1 MGDSVIFNENLMMK
15 ISLLIL
21 VFICIGCQNNATEKV
36 QKSQADV
43 VARNFT
49 QVELEILL
57 KDSISVRAIE
67 VTKDALLFAGDK
79 GNYGSMSLETQLW
92 KRDSQSFDRMVKD
105 SLEGAEKMVS
115 MPMAFRSVASTKNFY
130 FILSIGS
137 PAQLFRINKVSGAK
151 EIVFTDTDPKA
162 FYDSMEFWNE
172 NEGIAMGDPINNCL
186 SVIVTRDG
194 GSTWQ
199 KISCDVMPKVT
210 EGEAAFAASDTNI
223 KIIGDETWIVSG
235 GKQSRVFHSPNKG
248 INWEV
253 ITTPVTQGEPTQ
265 GAYTMDFY
273 DQNQGIIYGG
283 DYLKPGENT
292 NNIAITSDGGKTW
305 NPIGSGANDGYK
317 SCVQYVPNRGG
328 NEIVAVGFTGI
339 SYSKDGGAHWTELS
353 KEAFLSFRF
362 LNDSIAYAGGRNRI
376 AKLTFR

>member
-21 VFICIGCQNNATEKV
+21 VFLCIGCQNNATEKV
-36 QKSQADV
+36 QKSEADV

-172 NEGIAMGDPINNCL
+172 NEGIAMGDPINDCL

>member
-172 NEGIAMGDPINNCL
+172 NEGIAMGDPINDCL

>member
-115 MPMAFRSVASTKNFY
+115 MPMAFRSFASTKNFY

-172 NEGIAMGDPINNCL
+172 NEGIAMGDPINDCL

>member
-210 EGEAAFAASDTNI
+210 EGEAAFAA
-223 KIIGDETWIVSG
+223 
-235 GKQSRVFHSPNKG
+235 
-248 INWEV
+248 V
-253 ITTPVTQGEPTQ
+253 IL
-265 GAYTMDFY
+265 
-273 DQNQGIIYGG
+273 I
-283 DYLKPGENT
+283 
-292 NNIAITSDGGKTW
+292 
-305 NPIGSGANDGYK
+305 
-317 SCVQYVPNRGG
+317 
-328 NEIVAVGFTGI
+328 
-339 SYSKDGGAHWTELS
+339 
-353 KEAFLSFRF
+353 
-362 LNDSIAYAGGRNRI
+362 
-376 AKLTFR
+376 

>member
-21 VFICIGCQNNATEKV
+21 VFICIGCQNKATEKV

-172 NEGIAMGDPINNCL
+172 NEGIAMGDPINDCL

>member
-79 GNYGSMSLETQLW
+79 GNYGSMSLESQLW

-172 NEGIAMGDPINNCL
+172 NEGIAMGDPINDCL

>member
-21 VFICIGCQNNATEKV
+21 VFLCIGCQNNATEKV
-36 QKSQADV
+36 QKSEADV

-92 KRDSQSFDRMVKD
+92 KRDSQSFDRMVTD
-105 SLEGAEKMVS
+105 SVEGEEKMVS
-115 MPMAFRSVASTKNFY
+115 TPMAFRSVASNKDFY

-162 FYDSMEFWNE
+162 FYDSMDFWNE
-172 NEGIAMGDPINNCL
+172 NEGIAMGDPINDCL

-199 KISCDVMPKVT
+199 KISCDVMPRVT

-248 INWEV
+248 IEWEV

-273 DQNQGIIYGG
+273 DQNQGIVYGG
-283 DYLKPGENT
+283 DYLKPAENT

-353 KEAFLSFRF
+353 KESFLSFRF